1 MSPLFRRLKRSAPN
15 SEEATAVSGNAVLG
29 FVFELIQV
37 AAVSLAIIIP
47 VRYFLIQPF
56 YVKGA
61 SMEPSF
67 FDHEYL
73 IIDELSYRFNDP
85 ERGDIVVFRY
95 PPDPKQYFI
104 KRVVGLPGE
113 TIEVNEKGAKV
124 YNDDHPNG
132 FLLDESIYL
141 GEDHK
146 TSPTKRTVTLK
157 TNEYFVMGDNRAS
170 SLDSR
175 FFGAVTRSDIVGR
188 VWLRGWPFD
197 RWKVFD
203 RPDYAIQ

>member
-1 MSPLFRRLKRSAPN
+1 MSPFFQRNKDNVSEPAERSN
-15 SEEATAVSGNAVLG
+15 GNAVLS

-67 FDHEYL
+67 YDHEYL
-73 IIDELSYRFNDP
+73 IIDELSYRFHDP

-113 TIEVNEKGAKV
+113 TVEVNEEGVKV
-124 YNDDHPNG
+124 YNDEHPNG
-132 FLLDESIYL
+132 FLLDESVYL
-141 GEDHK
+141 DEEYK
-146 TSPTKRTVTLK
+146 PSSAKKMLTLK
-157 TNEYFVMGDNRAS
+157 TDEYFVMGDNRAS

-197 RWKVFD
+197 RWRVFD
-203 RPDYAIQ
+203 RPEYQ